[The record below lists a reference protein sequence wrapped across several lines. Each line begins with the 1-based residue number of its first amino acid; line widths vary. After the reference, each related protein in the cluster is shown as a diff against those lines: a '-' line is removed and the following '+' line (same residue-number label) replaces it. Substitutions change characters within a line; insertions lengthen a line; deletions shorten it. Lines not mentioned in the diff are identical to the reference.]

1 MTWTIRANDPD
12 GQEYQM
18 LADTPEIVV
27 EIYRDQRQRGRN
39 VIIRSAEGH
48 PVAKTTFGLREN
60 E

>member
-1 MTWTIRANDPD
+1 
-12 GQEYQM
+12 M